1 MRISILINSITA
13 GGAERVVSLLLEE
26 LKNDLDIHLVLLSNV
41 KEYRLPEGQK
51 IFCLDQ
57 PVGGN
62 GLLKLLKLPILAMR
76 YKKYCRENNIEAS
89 LSFLKRANFINCLSK
104 MMGLKSRIIISE
116 RTYLSNYLDMIGGFG
131 KTTTSLLTKKL
142 YPKADLII
150 ANAGLIKKDLEEN
163 FNIHKEIGV
172 IHNPVNIPAI
182 KEASRESVDPALF
195 PNFTFISVGG
205 FRKEKNYELLIE
217 AFNRIKDLDCNL
229 LLLGKGEEEDKL
241 KGLANRLGLTSRIIF
256 AGFDNNPYKYLAKA
270 SCFVL
275 SSDFEGFPNSLQEAL
290 ACNLPV
296 ISTDCRSG
304 PREILAPDTDI
315 NKTLQDE
322 IEVGKYGILVP
333 VNNPALLEKGMRLLY
348 TDRALRENLSLK
360 AHERAMDFDLPGI
373 ALQYKNA
380 ISYIG

>member
-26 LKNDLDIHLVLLSNV
+26 LKNDFDIHLVLLSNV
-41 KEYRLPEGQK
+41 TEYTLPEGQK
-51 IFCLDQ
+51 IFCLNQ

-62 GLLKLLKLPILAMR
+62 GFLKLLKLPLLALR

-104 MMGLKSRIIISE
+104 MMGSKSRVIISE
-116 RTYLSNYLDMIGGFG
+116 RTYLTNYLAMIGGSG
-131 KTTTSLLTKKL
+131 KAITSLLTKKL

-150 ANAGLIKKDLEEN
+150 ANASLIKKDLEEN
-163 FNIHKEIGV
+163 FNIRSGISV
-172 IHNPVNIPAI
+172 IYNPVNIPVI
-182 KEASRESVDPALF
+182 QQASGERVDPGLF
-195 PNFTFISVGG
+195 STFTFISVGG
-205 FRKEKNYELLIE
+205 FRQEKNYGLLID

-229 LLLGKGEEEDKL
+229 LLLGKGEEENKL
-241 KGLANRLGLTSRIIF
+241 KTQVKRLGLESRIYF

-275 SSDFEGFPNSLQEAL
+275 SSDFEGFPNSIQEAL
-290 ACNLPV
+290 ACKLPV

-304 PREILAPDTDI
+304 PREILAPGSDI
-315 NKTLQDE
+315 NKNLHTE
-322 IEVGKYGILVP
+322 IEIGQFGILVP
-333 VNNPALLEKGMRLLY
+333 VKSPGMLEKGMRLIY
-348 TDRALRENLSLK
+348 ADSALRDKLSSGSFK
-360 AHERAMDFDLPGI
+360 RAMDFDLPGI

-380 ISYIG
+380 ISGEK